1 MVETFP
7 ELMSK
12 YKSNKKKNKQTYTTL
27 EASHKKNIADFKKE
41 RKQLPEK
48 EKSLNTIRNKLKKLN
63 KKSLAELDEDTLDR
77 VKELEEVLGIKTVN
91 PFGTNDPTIFENKLK
106 DSNLSDLQNLAM
118 KIGVF
123 PEGSKDRLK
132 DKLRKEFKRITK
144 GSRSVAMPQ
153 PMSISDPSHPNHEH
167 AKKLMSEGF

>member
-1 MVETFP
+1 MAAR
-7 ELMSK
+7 K
-12 YKSNKKKNKQTYTTL
+12 KSTKT
-27 EASHKKNIADFKKE
+27 
-41 RKQLPEK
+41 
-48 EKSLNTIRNKLKKLN
+48 KSLDDITNFSSGK
-63 KKSLAELDEDTLDR
+63 LDEDTLDR

-91 PFGTNDPTIFENKLK
+91 PFGTNDPKIFENKLK

-132 DKLRKEFKRITK
+132 DKLRKEFKRITR

-153 PMSISDPSHPNHEH
+153 PMSISDPSHPNHEK

>member
-1 MVETFP
+1 MAP
-7 ELMSK
+7 RK
-12 YKSNKKKNKQTYTTL
+12 KSTKT
-27 EASHKKNIADFKKE
+27 
-41 RKQLPEK
+41 
-48 EKSLNTIRNKLKKLN
+48 KSLDDITNFSSGK
-63 KKSLAELDEDTLDR
+63 LDEDTLDR

-91 PFGTNDPTIFENKLK
+91 PFGTNDPKIFENKLR

-153 PMSISDPSHPNHEH
+153 PMSISDPSHPNHEK

>member
-1 MVETFP
+1 MAAR
-7 ELMSK
+7 K
-12 YKSNKKKNKQTYTTL
+12 KSTKT
-27 EASHKKNIADFKKE
+27 
-41 RKQLPEK
+41 
-48 EKSLNTIRNKLKKLN
+48 KSLDDITNFSSGK
-63 KKSLAELDEDTLDR
+63 LDEDTLDR

-91 PFGTNDPTIFENKLK
+91 PFGTNDPKIFENKLR

-153 PMSISDPSHPNHEH
+153 PMSISDPSHPNHEK